1 MQTILQAFIIFP
13 EFVEVIL
20 LPLDEFQEKIDGEF
34 PSQSDVSVCNKR
46 SGGTRW
52 SDLCLVF
59 CFPAELLKKEKI
71 QVDSKV
77 YIFAMGMA
85 QAFFKPRELPVLK
98 Q

>member
-1 MQTILQAFIIFP
+1 MQTVLLAFIIFP

-20 LPLDEFQEKIDGEF
+20 LPLDEFQQKIDGEV
-34 PSQSDVSVCNKR
+34 PSQSDVGVCSKR
-46 SGGTRW
+46 SDGT
-52 SDLCLVF
+52 SCHTCVLFSV
-59 CFPAELLKKEKI
+59 FPAELLKKEKI
-71 QVDSKV
+71 LVDSKV